1 MLNIC
6 IVFAQLERETIQM
19 RVTDAYISRSRR
31 GFYMGGRVP
40 YGYRKEPY
48 MLNGK
53 QTSRYVVVP
62 EEAEIVKLIY
72 SLYAQP
78 QTSFGDIVKYFMDQ
92 GIGVADPYHFI
103 RERKEIAVSSDI
115 RRRFLDTVK
124 IRAECNVILSAQ

>member
-1 MLNIC
+1 
-6 IVFAQLERETIQM
+6 
-19 RVTDAYISRSRR
+19 
-31 GFYMGGRVP
+31 MGGRVP

-78 QTSFGDIVKYFMDQ
+78 QTSFGDIVKQSAEKYE
-92 GIGVADPYHFI
+92 PYI
-103 RERKEIAVSSDI
+103 IARYLISLAQAFSSFYNDNKI
-115 RRRFLDTVK
+115 IVEDKKVQDARLYLTYAVNTVLK
-124 IRAECNVILSAQ
+124 LEQSY